1 MTGIVTPESPLTR
14 REPFQDII
22 QAVVKIKDRD
32 SLVLPT
38 QSNQINKPG
47 IITEG
52 IVDDLLKEF
61 TSRET
66 VIWPSEAGKGE
77 ILSINR
83 MPSESYTRGTSA
95 HDVFFA
101 RALIRFKDQVNTVP
115 IDVAIKTFDKKSH
128 LKGNTLRDFINSVLV
143 TRNGF
148 TTFNP
153 LCAISSN
160 DMGFVLTVADPSVQS
175 SDLDILN
182 RDPYD
187 PYVITRLQ
195 KIAQLLASLHL
206 AGIFHGDAKIRNFA
220 VTPNGNIEAIDW
232 ESAKI
237 LEFNHKENI
246 DRIVKN
252 AASDLSDL
260 FFSVIKPVDRNYIPE
275 GQFKNYFM
283 RTIYDIYTDFFLI
296 HSVDEEKELDI
307 LQAIKN
313 ASDQLLDEGMR
324 NDDI

>member
-148 TTFNP
+148 TTFHP

-187 PYVITRLQ
+187 PYVI
-195 KIAQLLASLHL
+195 
-206 AGIFHGDAKIRNFA
+206 
-220 VTPNGNIEAIDW
+220 
-232 ESAKI
+232 
-237 LEFNHKENI
+237 
-246 DRIVKN
+246 
-252 AASDLSDL
+252 
-260 FFSVIKPVDRNYIPE
+260 
-275 GQFKNYFM
+275 
-283 RTIYDIYTDFFLI
+283 
-296 HSVDEEKELDI
+296 
-307 LQAIKN
+307 
-313 ASDQLLDEGMR
+313 
-324 NDDI
+324 